1 MKKNLFAAVFAA
13 AALLSGTVRAEVD
26 AQGAQKFVEK
36 VTSDGI
42 EQIINANV
50 SQAEKDKRFEKLFN
64 SALDLDFIGKFVLG
78 RNWRTATPA
87 QRKAFIQV
95 YRELNVKTWSKRFD
109 EFKGKAFVFT
119 GTTPSSSAGQVYVDS
134 TVNMGEGE
142 PAKVKWRVRQEGKSF
157 KIVDIVIENVSLAI
171 TARNEYS
178 GFIKNN
184 PGGVD
189 AQRAVSKG
197 RGHRRNLDI
206 PPRH

>member
-13 AALLSGTVRAEVD
+13 AALLSGTVRAEVN

-184 PGGVD
+184 PGGVAALIKD
-189 AQRAVSKG
+189 LQNKVKQS
-197 RGHRRNLDI
+197 
-206 PPRH
+206 

>member
-13 AALLSGTVRAEVD
+13 AAFLSGTVRAEVD

-178 GFIKNN
+178 GFIKNT

-189 AQRAVSKG
+189 ALIKDLQNKVKQS
-197 RGHRRNLDI
+197 
-206 PPRH
+206 

>member
-1 MKKNLFAAVFAA
+1 MKKNLFTAVFAA
-13 AALLSGTVRAEVD
+13 VALLAGTVRAEVD

-109 EFKGKAFVFT
+109 EFKGKAFTFT

-189 AQRAVSKG
+189 ALIKDLQNKVKQS
-197 RGHRRNLDI
+197 
-206 PPRH
+206 

>member
-13 AALLSGTVRAEVD
+13 VALLSGTVRAEVD

-189 AQRAVSKG
+189 ALIKDLQNKVKQS
-197 RGHRRNLDI
+197 
-206 PPRH
+206 

>member
-142 PAKVKWRVRQEGKSF
+142 PAKVKWRVRQEGKRCKFKSF
-157 KIVDIVIENVSLAI
+157 LPERSASPGILDGALSLLPA
-171 TARNEYS
+171 
-178 GFIKNN
+178 
-184 PGGVD
+184 
-189 AQRAVSKG
+189 
-197 RGHRRNLDI
+197 
-206 PPRH
+206 

>member
-13 AALLSGTVRAEVD
+13 AALLSWTARAEVD
-26 AQGAQKFVEK
+26 AQGAQEFVEK

-189 AQRAVSKG
+189 ALIKDLQNKVKQS
-197 RGHRRNLDI
+197 
-206 PPRH
+206 

>member
-189 AQRAVSKG
+189 ALIKDLQNKVKQS
-197 RGHRRNLDI
+197 
-206 PPRH
+206 

>member
-50 SQAEKDKRFEKLFN
+50 SQAEKDKSFEKLFN

-189 AQRAVSKG
+189 ALIKDLQNKVKQS
-197 RGHRRNLDI
+197 
-206 PPRH
+206 

>member
-1 MKKNLFAAVFAA
+1 MKKNLFAAIFAA
-13 AALLSGTVRAEVD
+13 AAFLSGTVRAEVD

-189 AQRAVSKG
+189 ALIKDLQNKVKQS
-197 RGHRRNLDI
+197 
-206 PPRH
+206 

>member
-178 GFIKNN
+178 GNKKNN

-189 AQRAVSKG
+189 ALIKDLQNKVKQS
-197 RGHRRNLDI
+197 
-206 PPRH
+206 

>member
-13 AALLSGTVRAEVD
+13 AALLSGTVRAEVN

-189 AQRAVSKG
+189 ALIKDLQNKVKQS
-197 RGHRRNLDI
+197 
-206 PPRH
+206 

>member
-13 AALLSGTVRAEVD
+13 TAFLSGTVRAEVD

-189 AQRAVSKG
+189 ALIKDLQNKVKQS
-197 RGHRRNLDI
+197 
-206 PPRH
+206 

>member
-13 AALLSGTVRAEVD
+13 AAFLSGTVRAEVD
-26 AQGAQKFVEK
+26 AQVAQKFVEK

-184 PGGVD
+184 P
-189 AQRAVSKG
+189 AASPPTRG
-197 RGHRRNLDI
+197 RELKLCCRLCGLRR
-206 PPRH
+206 

>member
-157 KIVDIVIENVSLAI
+157 KIVDIVIENVRLAI

-189 AQRAVSKG
+189 ALIKDLQNKVKQS
-197 RGHRRNLDI
+197 
-206 PPRH
+206 

>member
-13 AALLSGTVRAEVD
+13 AALLSGTVRAEVN

-87 QRKAFIQV
+87 QIKAFIQV

-189 AQRAVSKG
+189 ALIKDLQNKVKQS
-197 RGHRRNLDI
+197 
-206 PPRH
+206 

>member
-26 AQGAQKFVEK
+26 AQGAQEFVEK

-189 AQRAVSKG
+189 ALIKDLQNKVKQS
-197 RGHRRNLDI
+197 
-206 PPRH
+206 

>member
-119 GTTPSSSAGQVYVDS
+119 GTTPSSSVGQVYVDS

-189 AQRAVSKG
+189 ALIKDLQNKVKQS
-197 RGHRRNLDI
+197 
-206 PPRH
+206 

>member
-13 AALLSGTVRAEVD
+13 AAFLSGTVRAEVD

-50 SQAEKDKRFEKLFN
+50 SQAEKAKRYEKLFN

-189 AQRAVSKG
+189 ALIKDLQNKVKQS
-197 RGHRRNLDI
+197 
-206 PPRH
+206 

>member
-64 SALDLDFIGKFVLG
+64 SALDLDLIGKFVLG

-189 AQRAVSKG
+189 ALIKDLQNKVKQS
-197 RGHRRNLDI
+197 
-206 PPRH
+206 